1 MRQEAHPGAPLFL
14 SKIRIQSP
22 AYNLKDA
29 RLIEGPSVMKTS
41 ITLPLSFHSQAR
53 IFPDIKLTI
62 GIMYTKIL
70 GSGNV
75 L

>member
-1 MRQEAHPGAPLFL
+1 MRQEAHPGAPLFFVEYPDP
-14 SKIRIQSP
+14 IPRIQVE
-22 AYNLKDA
+22 DA
-29 RLIEGPSVMKTS
+29 RLIGEPSATKTS